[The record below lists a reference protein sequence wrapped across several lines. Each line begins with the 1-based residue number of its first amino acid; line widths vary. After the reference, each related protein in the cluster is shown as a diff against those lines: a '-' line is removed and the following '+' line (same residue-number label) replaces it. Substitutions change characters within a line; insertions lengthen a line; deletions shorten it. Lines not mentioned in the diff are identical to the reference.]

1 MWQKHVSFLS
11 FEVFFSRGP
20 FRRSAVAG
28 PGQPGSGT
36 FPGTIQA
43 PCFAG
48 LSPVCSQS
56 LSGNQRVRRCTK
68 EKSLE
73 TGRPVPVSILPHQTA
88 IPVQNAQKEK
98 GRASI
103 VSVRKGMVL
112 DDEVQKVGG
121 LGLAP
126 RIGGAISFFFCPER
140 YISAIRSCIC
150 FPTKSSSFPKGFR

>member
-1 MWQKHVSFLS
+1 MLVFTGNVCCQHVHYQPDQNILVLGVRFRNKQGQGGESHI
-11 FEVFFSRGP
+11 VYDRG
-20 FRRSAVAG
+20 
-28 PGQPGSGT
+28 
-36 FPGTIQA
+36 
-43 PCFAG
+43 
-48 LSPVCSQS
+48 
-56 LSGNQRVRRCTK
+56 
-68 EKSLE
+68 
-73 TGRPVPVSILPHQTA
+73 SILPHQTA
-88 IPVQNAQKEK
+88 IPVQNVQKEK

-112 DDEVQKVGG
+112 DNEVQKVGG